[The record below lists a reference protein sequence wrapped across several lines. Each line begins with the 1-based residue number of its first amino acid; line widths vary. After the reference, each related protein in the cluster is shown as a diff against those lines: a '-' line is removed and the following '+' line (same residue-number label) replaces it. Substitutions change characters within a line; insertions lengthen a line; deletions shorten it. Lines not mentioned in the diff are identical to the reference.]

1 MLAAQEFLF
10 DLNPQLLFDAALL
23 AIAVFFLYMLMSYL
37 LFNPARKLLKDR
49 QDHISSELDEAS
61 ADKEKAAALKAE
73 YEAKLKEIDK
83 EAETILADAR
93 QKALKNQNRI
103 VNEAKEEAARIVK
116 HAQEEA
122 LLEKKHAMN
131 DMKQEMIT
139 VASLMAQKVVA
150 SSITAEIQSTYG
162 DALFA
167 LAVEEHMV
175 DQLYEEAQAV
185 AQILRENT
193 ELTRLMNHPKI
204 EKEEKVR
211 LIEDIF
217 KGRIGDE
224 LVGLLR
230 MLVQKGH
237 YKETDQVFTYFI
249 DRVKEYKKIG
259 TAYVTSAM
267 ELTPQQK
274 QAVEQK
280 LLDTTKYVQF
290 EIHYTTDPALIGGMV
305 IRIRDRVV
313 DGSVRTRLEHLTRDL
328 ERIQLKVGEC
338 AP

>member
-37 LFNPARKLLKDR
+37 LFNPALLKDR

-150 SSITAEIQSTYG
+150 SSITAEIQST
-162 DALFA
+162 L
-167 LAVEEHMV
+167 V
-175 DQLYEEAQAV
+175 DETL
-185 AQILRENT
+185 
-193 ELTRLMNHPKI
+193 
-204 EKEEKVR
+204 KE
-211 LIEDIF
+211 
-217 KGRIGDE
+217 
-224 LVGLLR
+224 
-230 MLVQKGH
+230 M
-237 YKETDQVFTYFI
+237 
-249 DRVKEYKKIG
+249 
-259 TAYVTSAM
+259 
-267 ELTPQQK
+267 
-274 QAVEQK
+274 
-280 LLDTTKYVQF
+280 
-290 EIHYTTDPALIGGMV
+290 
-305 IRIRDRVV
+305 
-313 DGSVRTRLEHLTRDL
+313 
-328 ERIQLKVGEC
+328 GESTWQN
-338 AP
+338 